1 MESSRANKSWI
12 NQEPLTTI
20 DIGNVH
26 FCLEHR
32 SVEVGGKTV
41 DFTAKEF
48 DLFALLILNMRR
60 VLTYEVIT
68 DLVWSDEYSFYS
80 RKSINNHISNIKKK
94 LNALSSEG
102 VEIKSVHSVGYK
114 MDYSIKTPSG

>member
-12 NQEPLTTI
+12 NQEPLTVI

-32 SVEVGGKTV
+32 TVEVSGKPV
-41 DFTAKEF
+41 DLTAKEF
-48 DLFALLILNMRR
+48 DLFALLILNMKR

-94 LNALSSEG
+94 LKALSSEG
-102 VEIKSVHSVGYK
+102 IEVKSVHGVGYK
-114 MDYSIKTPSG
+114 MDYSTKTPSG

>member
-20 DIGNVH
+20 NIGNVH

-32 SVEVGGKTV
+32 SVEVDGKAV

-48 DLFALLILNMRR
+48 DLFALLILNMKR

-68 DLVWSDEYSFYS
+68 DLVWSEEYSFYS

-94 LNALSSEG
+94 LKLLSSEG
-102 VEIKSVHSVGYK
+102 IEIKSVHGVGYK
-114 MDYSIKTPSG
+114 MDYSG